1 ASASPSVPAPGSPS
15 PASSGPAPIPVA
27 VLNAVTA
34 GSSAT
39 IDVVP
44 SPGSVLADPGT
55 SRAAAL
61 RTALSHEPP
70 GSKVLGMS
78 LARVKGFGSG
88 SDMTRPHLAWLVSVD
103 PWGGAYG
110 VSRFGCGRI
119 TYDVELIDPDTGR
132 WLSAASGRQPGMPPL
147 PILGPAPTTSGCGA
161 PIGHRH
167 QGTPAAN

>member
-1 ASASPSVPAPGSPS
+1 VPASASPS
-15 PASSGPAPIPVA
+15 PASSSPAPIPA
-27 VLNAVTA
+27 AILNAVTG

-44 SPGSVLADPGT
+44 SPGSVLAHPGT

-61 RTALSHEPP
+61 RTALSQEPH

-78 LARVKGFGSG
+78 LARVKGFGFG

-110 VSRFGCGRI
+110 VTAFGCGRI

-132 WLSAASGRQPGMPPL
+132 WLSAASGRRPGMQPL
-147 PILGPAPTTSGCGA
+147 PILGPAPTTSSCGA
-161 PIGHRH
+161 PIGHMH